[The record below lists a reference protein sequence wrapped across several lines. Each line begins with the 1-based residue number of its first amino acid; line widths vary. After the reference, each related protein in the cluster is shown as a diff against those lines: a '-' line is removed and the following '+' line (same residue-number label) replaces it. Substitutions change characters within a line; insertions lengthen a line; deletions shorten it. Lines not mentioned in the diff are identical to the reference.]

1 MYLYGVETM
10 KNNNLKTR
18 KMEKRF
24 LQDIYPVLIEL
35 DSRGNII
42 SREMLDERYVNFV
55 PRVGEI
61 ISCDTLEFYQDEEG
75 NNEQTEDGRDYVR
88 EVEFL
93 RVIAVIH
100 EEDEGR
106 ETGLT
111 LCTNVILEKV
121 KGDELRFLA
130 DCIYDK
136 DLYFVDPK
144 NFK

>member
-1 MYLYGVETM
+1 MAE
-10 KNNNLKTR
+10 
-18 KMEKRF
+18 RF
-24 LQDIYPVLIEL
+24 LQEIYPVLIER
-35 DSRGNII
+35 DSKGNII
-42 SREMLDERYVNFV
+42 SREMMDERYVNFV

-93 RVIAVIH
+93 RVVAVIH

>member
-1 MYLYGVETM
+1 M
-10 KNNNLKTR
+10 KNNNLKTK

-24 LQDIYPVLIEL
+24 LQEIYPVLIER
-35 DSRGNII
+35 DSKGNII
-42 SREMLDERYVNFV
+42 SREMMDERYVNFV

-93 RVIAVIH
+93 RVVAVIH

-121 KGDELRFLA
+121 KGDEARFLS
-130 DCIYDK
+130 DCTYDK

>member
-1 MYLYGVETM
+1 
-10 KNNNLKTR
+10 
-18 KMEKRF
+18 MEKRF
-24 LQDIYPVLIEL
+24 LQDIYPVLIER

-93 RVIAVIH
+93 RVVAVIH

>member
-1 MYLYGVETM
+1 
-10 KNNNLKTR
+10 
-18 KMEKRF
+18 MEKRF
-24 LQDIYPVLIEL
+24 LQDIYPVLIER

-75 NNEQTEDGRDYVR
+75 NNEQTEDGRDYIR

-93 RVIAVIH
+93 RVVAVIH

-121 KGDELRFLA
+121 KGDELRFLT

-136 DLYFVDPK
+136 GLYFVDPK

>member
-1 MYLYGVETM
+1 
-10 KNNNLKTR
+10 
-18 KMEKRF
+18 MEKRF

-100 EEDEGR
+100 EACESCTPR
-106 ETGLT
+106 LA

-121 KGDELRFLA
+121 KGDELRFLT
-130 DCIYDK
+130 DCTYDK
-136 DLYFVDPK
+136 GLYFVDPK

>member
-1 MYLYGVETM
+1 MVLKDKNKLKAKKM
-10 KNNNLKTR
+10 K
-18 KMEKRF
+18 KRF
-24 LQDIYPVLIEL
+24 LQEIYPVLIER
-35 DSRGNII
+35 DSKGNII

-75 NNEQTEDGRDYVR
+75 NNEQTEDGRDYIR

-93 RVIAVIH
+93 RVVAVIH

>member
-1 MYLYGVETM
+1 
-10 KNNNLKTR
+10 
-18 KMEKRF
+18 MEKRF
-24 LQDIYPVLIEL
+24 LQDIYPVLIER
-35 DSRGNII
+35 DSKGNII

-75 NNEQTEDGRDYVR
+75 NNEQTEDGRNYVR
-88 EVEFL
+88 EVEFF

-100 EEDEGR
+100 EAR
-106 ETGLT
+106 ESRTTRLA

-121 KGDELRFLA
+121 KGDELRFLT
-130 DCIYDK
+130 DCTYDK
-136 DLYFVDPK
+136 GLYFVDPK

>member
-1 MYLYGVETM
+1 
-10 KNNNLKTR
+10 
-18 KMEKRF
+18 MEKRF
-24 LQDIYPVLIEL
+24 LQEIYPVLIER
-35 DSRGNII
+35 DSKGNII

-93 RVIAVIH
+93 RVVAVIH

-121 KGDELRFLA
+121 KGDEARFLS
-130 DCIYDK
+130 DCTYDK

>member
-1 MYLYGVETM
+1 
-10 KNNNLKTR
+10 
-18 KMEKRF
+18 MEKRF
-24 LQDIYPVLIEL
+24 LQDIYPVLIER

-121 KGDELRFLA
+121 KGDETRFLA

-136 DLYFVDPK
+136 DLYFVNPK

>member
-1 MYLYGVETM
+1 MVLKD
-10 KNNNLKTR
+10 KNKLKAK
-18 KMEKRF
+18 KMAERF
-24 LQDIYPVLIEL
+24 PQEIYPVLIER
-35 DSRGNII
+35 DSKGNII

-93 RVIAVIH
+93 RVVAVIH

-121 KGDELRFLA
+121 KGDEARFLA
-130 DCIYDK
+130 DCTYDK

>member
-1 MYLYGVETM
+1 
-10 KNNNLKTR
+10 
-18 KMEKRF
+18 MEKRF
-24 LQDIYPVLIEL
+24 LQDIYPVLIER

-42 SREMLDERYVNFV
+42 SREMMDERYVNFV

>member
-1 MYLYGVETM
+1 
-10 KNNNLKTR
+10 
-18 KMEKRF
+18 MEKRF
-24 LQDIYPVLIEL
+24 LQDIYPVLIER
-35 DSRGNII
+35 DSKGNII

-61 ISCDTLEFYQDEEG
+61 ISADTLEFYQDEEG
-75 NNEQTEDGRDYVR
+75 NNEQTEDGRNYVR

-100 EEDEGR
+100 EACESR
-106 ETGLT
+106 TTRLA

-121 KGDELRFLA
+121 KGDEARFLA
-130 DCIYDK
+130 DCTYDK
-136 DLYFVDPK
+136 DLYFVHPK

>member
-1 MYLYGVETM
+1 
-10 KNNNLKTR
+10 
-18 KMEKRF
+18 MEKRF
-24 LQDIYPVLIEL
+24 LQDIYPVLIER

-93 RVIAVIH
+93 RVVAVIH

-130 DCIYDK
+130 DCTYDK

>member
-1 MYLYGVETM
+1 MVLKD
-10 KNNNLKTR
+10 KNKLKAK
-18 KMEKRF
+18 KMAERF
-24 LQDIYPVLIEL
+24 LQEIYPVLIER
-35 DSRGNII
+35 DNKGNII
-42 SREMLDERYVNFV
+42 SREMMDERYVNFV

-93 RVIAVIH
+93 RVVAVIH

-121 KGDELRFLA
+121 KGDEARFLS
-130 DCIYDK
+130 DCTYDK

>member
-1 MYLYGVETM
+1 M
-10 KNNNLKTR
+10 K
-18 KMEKRF
+18 KRF
-24 LQDIYPVLIEL
+24 LQDIYPVLIER
-35 DSRGNII
+35 DSKGNII
-42 SREMLDERYVNFV
+42 SREMMDERYVNFV

-61 ISCDTLEFYQDEEG
+61 ISADTLEFYQDEEG
-75 NNEQTEDGRDYVR
+75 NNEQTEDGRNYVR

-93 RVIAVIH
+93 RVVAVIH

>member
-1 MYLYGVETM
+1 MVLKD
-10 KNNNLKTR
+10 KNKLKAK
-18 KMEKRF
+18 KMAERF
-24 LQDIYPVLIEL
+24 PQEIYPVLIER
-35 DSRGNII
+35 DSKGNII

-93 RVIAVIH
+93 RVVAVIH

>member
-1 MYLYGVETM
+1 
-10 KNNNLKTR
+10 
-18 KMEKRF
+18 MEKRF
-24 LQDIYPVLIEL
+24 LQDIYPVLIER
-35 DSRGNII
+35 DSKGNII

>member
-1 MYLYGVETM
+1 M
-10 KNNNLKTR
+10 K
-18 KMEKRF
+18 KRF
-24 LQDIYPVLIEL
+24 LQDIYPVLIER

>member
-1 MYLYGVETM
+1 MVLKD
-10 KNNNLKTR
+10 KNKLKAK
-18 KMEKRF
+18 KMAERF
-24 LQDIYPVLIEL
+24 LQEIYPVLIER
-35 DSRGNII
+35 DSKGNII
-42 SREMLDERYVNFV
+42 SREEMDERRVNFV

-75 NNEQTEDGRDYVR
+75 NNEQTEDGRNYVR
-88 EVEFL
+88 EVEFF

-100 EEDEGR
+100 EACESR
-106 ETGLT
+106 TTRLA

-130 DCIYDK
+130 DCTYDK

>member
-1 MYLYGVETM
+1 MMLKD
-10 KNNNLKTR
+10 KNKLKAK
-18 KMEKRF
+18 KMAERF
-24 LQDIYPVLIEL
+24 LQDIYPVLIER
-35 DSRGNII
+35 DSKGNII

-93 RVIAVIH
+93 RVVAVIH

-121 KGDELRFLA
+121 KGDEARFLA
-130 DCIYDK
+130 DCTYDK
-136 DLYFVDPK
+136 DIYFVDPK

>member
-1 MYLYGVETM
+1 MVLKD
-10 KNNNLKTR
+10 KNKLKAK
-18 KMEKRF
+18 KMAERF
-24 LQDIYPVLIEL
+24 LQEIYPVLIER
-35 DSRGNII
+35 DSKGNII
-42 SREMLDERYVNFV
+42 SREEMDERHVNFT

-61 ISCDTLEFYQDEEG
+61 ISQDTLEFYQDEEG
-75 NNEQTEDGRDYVR
+75 CNEQTEDGRNYVR
-88 EVEFL
+88 EVEFF

-100 EEDEGR
+100 EACESR
-106 ETGLT
+106 TTRLA

>member
-1 MYLYGVETM
+1 MV
-10 KNNNLKTR
+10 LKDR
-18 KMEKRF
+18 NKLKAKKMAERF
-24 LQDIYPVLIEL
+24 LQEIYPVLIER
-35 DSRGNII
+35 DSKGNII

-93 RVIAVIH
+93 RVVAVIH

>member
-1 MYLYGVETM
+1 
-10 KNNNLKTR
+10 
-18 KMEKRF
+18 MEKRF
-24 LQDIYPVLIEL
+24 LQDIYPVLIER
-35 DSRGNII
+35 DSKGNII

-61 ISCDTLEFYQDEEG
+61 ISADTLEFYQDEEG
-75 NNEQTEDGRDYVR
+75 NNEQTEDGRNYVR
-88 EVEFL
+88 EVEFF

-100 EEDEGR
+100 EACEGCTTR
-106 ETGLT
+106 LT

-130 DCIYDK
+130 DCTYDK

>member
-1 MYLYGVETM
+1 MV
-10 KNNNLKTR
+10 LKDKDKLKAK
-18 KMEKRF
+18 KMAERF
-24 LQDIYPVLIEL
+24 LQEIYPVLIER
-35 DSRGNII
+35 DNKGNII
-42 SREMLDERYVNFV
+42 SREMMDERYVNFV

-75 NNEQTEDGRDYVR
+75 CNEQTEDGRDYVR

-93 RVIAVIH
+93 RVVAVIH

>member
-1 MYLYGVETM
+1 MVLKD
-10 KNNNLKTR
+10 KNKLKAK
-18 KMEKRF
+18 KMAERF
-24 LQDIYPVLIEL
+24 LQEIYPVLIER
-35 DSRGNII
+35 DSKGNII
-42 SREMLDERYVNFV
+42 SREMMDERYVNFV

-75 NNEQTEDGRDYVR
+75 NNEQTGDGRDYVR

-93 RVIAVIH
+93 RVVAVIH

-121 KGDELRFLA
+121 KGDEARFLA

>member
-1 MYLYGVETM
+1 MAE
-10 KNNNLKTR
+10 
-18 KMEKRF
+18 RF
-24 LQDIYPVLIEL
+24 PQEIYPVLIER
-35 DSRGNII
+35 DSKGNII

-93 RVIAVIH
+93 RVVAVIH

-130 DCIYDK
+130 DCTYDK
-136 DLYFVDPK
+136 DLYFVHPK

>member
-24 LQDIYPVLIEL
+24 LQDIYPVLIER
-35 DSRGNII
+35 DNKGNII

-75 NNEQTEDGRDYVR
+75 NNEQTEDGRNYVR

>member
-1 MYLYGVETM
+1 
-10 KNNNLKTR
+10 
-18 KMEKRF
+18 MEKRF